1 MVSQTKQSIVLDTI
15 DLNPLQSAF
24 AVPRSVATS
33 VMAVATEVIENTRAH
48 ETYEVL
54 GWEEPSVNYQTRKP
68 HDFGSL
74 LVFKNEDGSTW
85 QTKPERPRPNEKG
98 KVNKYETPKNNGSRA
113 YLPAVDKA
121 TRQKISEVQG
131 VDVPLEGSFWDWV
144 AANPQLIKVLTEGA
158 GKTLALLSAG
168 YIAIGLMGCHGGF
181 QANEK
186 DPTTELKTKLEAP
199 KLITDLPRFFGAD
212 SPIVLAFDADINP
225 DTVDTVNAAMRRFG
239 RLIEDSG
246 AVVSI
251 ASWHGKGSNTKGVD
265 DLIAVDGV
273 AAWEKALA
281 GALSLADWQ
290 AKHRK
295 ISPLTYLNTKGELKL
310 KPASKIA
317 EILAEEWGTQ
327 LVYNLTTESFWQ
339 YAAEFPGLWTEQP
352 KELIRETILKAL
364 KQTGMGWGQDFDS
377 GIYKLLQAMLVT
389 RKWREK
395 TGVVPLRNG
404 VLDLASGEL
413 RPHSPE
419 HRLCWQL
426 PYEFDP
432 QATCDPIQEWLT
444 FTQGGDAQ
452 RVQLLRAY
460 LKAVI
465 TGRTDLQRFIEVIGG
480 GGTGK
485 STFANLAIALVGLE
499 NCHTTDLETL
509 QKDKFETANIYGK
522 RLVYITDAERY
533 GGGVSKFKSLTGGD
547 PLRYEQKNRQAQRS
561 FDPTAMVIYV
571 ANEGLSSNDYTS
583 GLERRRLTVP
593 FTKAVEAS
601 QRRDLLSITSAGIRG
616 EFAQYLPGLLN
627 WVLAMPDA
635 DVRELVVNTAVSV
648 PTLNEFRE
656 YTLIASNPLAEWLD
670 ARCVFVPNVRSRVGN
685 ANKQRV
691 TKNISDGSTSH
702 EEYANADVWLYP
714 NYREYCDRS
723 NIKPISLRRFADL
736 MIDLCQNQLK
746 NSDVSKGRDR
756 DGSYLE
762 GIALRNTQY
771 NHLPCPISVGVDE
784 IVAEVCPIIDE
795 PDTTLDSIGLSTGDW
810 DELEP
815 IPSTWQ
821 TLPQAD
827 RQDAMTLLNLLKQAE
842 TPSGVKAVWFNP
854 AKYSD
859 LARAAVKAHLNSS
872 DWGRP
877 IIQQLFA

>member
-1 MVSQTKQSIVLDTI
+1 MFEV
-15 DLNPLQSAF
+15 F
-24 AVPRSVATS
+24 AKDRAIAPSS
-33 VMAVATEVIENTRAH
+33 MAVATKVVENDRAH

-54 GWEEPSVNYQTRKP
+54 GWQEPSVNYQTRKP

-74 LVFKNEDGSTW
+74 LVFKNEDGTIF
-85 QTKPERPRPNEKG
+85 QAKPERPRTDEKG
-98 KVNKYETPKNNGSRA
+98 KLIKYETPKGSASRA

-121 TRQKISEVQG
+121 TRQKISEVHG
-131 VDVPLEGSFWDWV
+131 VDVPSEGSFWDWV
-144 AANPQLIKVLTEGA
+144 AANPQLTKVLTEGP

-168 YIAIGLMGCHGGF
+168 YIAIGLTGCHGGF

-186 DPTTELKTKLEAP
+186 DPTTGLKTKLEAP
-199 KLITDLPRFFGAD
+199 KLITDLPRFLGAD
-212 SPIVLAFDADINP
+212 SPIVLAFDADTNP
-225 DTVDTVNAAMRRFG
+225 DTVDMVNAATRRFG
-239 RLIEDSG
+239 RLIEASG

-251 ASWHGKGSNTKGVD
+251 ASWHGKGGKTKGVD
-265 DLIAVDGV
+265 DLIAADGV

-281 GALSLADWQ
+281 GALSLAEWQ

-295 ISPLTYLNTKGELKL
+295 ISPLTYLNGKGELKL

-317 EILAEEWGTQ
+317 EILAEEWGSQ
-327 LVYNLTTESFWQ
+327 LAYNLTTESFWQ
-339 YAAEFPGLWTEQP
+339 YSAEFPGLWTEQP
-352 KELIRETILKAL
+352 KELIRETILQTL

-377 GIYKLLQAMLVT
+377 GIYKLLQAMLVA
-389 RKWREK
+389 RKWQEK
-395 TGVVPLRNG
+395 AGVVPLRNG

-419 HRLCWQL
+419 YRLCWQL
-426 PYEFDP
+426 PYGFDP
-432 QATCDPIQEWLT
+432 QATCDPIQEWLA

-460 LKAVI
+460 LKAVV

-522 RLVYITDAERY
+522 RLVYVTDAERY

-547 PLRYEQKNRQAQRS
+547 PLRYEQKNRQAKRS

-571 ANEGLSSNDYTS
+571 ANEGLSSSDYTS

-593 FTKAVEAS
+593 FTRAVEPS

-616 EFAQYLPGLLN
+616 EFAPYLPGLLN
-627 WVLAMPDA
+627 WVLALPDSE
-635 DVRELVVNTAVSV
+635 VRELVVNTAVSV

-656 YTLIASNPLAEWLD
+656 QSLIASNPLAEWLD
-670 ARCVFVPNVRSRVGN
+670 SRCVFVPGIRSRVGN
-685 ANKQRV
+685 ATKQRV
-691 TKNISDGSTSH
+691 TKTISDGSTAH
-702 EEYANADVWLYP
+702 DEYANADVWLYP
-714 NYREYCDRS
+714 NYRDYCDRS
-723 NIKPISLRRFADL
+723 NIKPISIRRFADL

-746 NSDVSKGRDR
+746 NNEVSKGRDR

-762 GIALRNTQY
+762 GIALRY
-771 NHLPCPISVGVDE
+771 ARYDHLPCPISGGGDE
-784 IVAEVCPIIDE
+784 VVAEVGPIDE
-795 PDTTLDSIGLSTGDW
+795 PDSASIEFEFTYD
-810 DELEP
+810 DDFEP
-815 IPSTWQ
+815 IPATWQ
-821 TLPQAD
+821 ALPKAD
-827 RQDAMTLLNLLKQAE
+827 RQQAE
-842 TPSGVKAVWFNP
+842 KLLALLRQSTKPSEIWFNP
-854 AKYSD
+854 MQYDFPDRARRAVSEYLQTSD
-859 LARAAVKAHLNSS
+859 RAFYDRVMAHR
-872 DWGRP
+872 G
-877 IIQQLFA
+877 AA